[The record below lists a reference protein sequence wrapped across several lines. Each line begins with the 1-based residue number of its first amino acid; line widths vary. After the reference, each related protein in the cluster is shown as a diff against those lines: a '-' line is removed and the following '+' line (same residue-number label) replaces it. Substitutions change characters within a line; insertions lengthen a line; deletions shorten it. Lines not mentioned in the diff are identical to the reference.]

1 MKVFEVNI
9 THQVS
14 DYLNDN
20 LKNVET
26 VEKANQKMYK
36 AFGFIHFFD
45 NVFSLIISLDGI
57 F

>member
-1 MKVFEVNI
+1 MMKVFEVNI

-26 VEKANQKMYK
+26 VEKANQ
-36 AFGFIHFFD
+36 
-45 NVFSLIISLDGI
+45 
-57 F
+57 